1 APRPPA
7 GRSTAA
13 PRAGGG
19 APPRAA
25 CASSSGRGRA
35 WSMER
40 WLFRSAVGSCE
51 WPLSDYGFRCRA
63 CTGLDGAL
71 SLAAFD
77 LEGSA
82 AVPVDELVHG
92 LQTKIDGHRQ
102 ILDDALQLGRAHA
115 LGEGAEALSRAVPR
129 LVVADPALD
138 RLGHALG
145 RQPQLQAFAE

>member
-71 SLAAFD
+71 PLAAFD
-77 LEGSA
+77 LEGGA

-92 LQTKIDGHRQ
+92 LQTKIDRHRQ
-102 ILDDALQLGRAHA
+102 ILDELLQLSGPDAPGERAERLA
-115 LGEGAEALSRAVPR
+115 LAALT

-145 RQPQLQAFAE
+145 GQAQLQ